1 MTPNL
6 DHYISRHIRA
16 YYKHKLVAPLIYLA
30 LLLIIA
36 FFYPIGSMVLPP
48 RMEKDCDLAKQYKS
62 NENYIHIDLG
72 HLYFTGYTKRW
83 LDSTVGYY
91 YYTTVGD
98 DCVVVLLSPESCQ
111 QGLPE
116 IENISIRGKILYRSN
131 AVNKLYD
138 NLAKDLSWSASG
150 IASTISPYMISQPDA
165 EDFSTTLF
173 LTVYFATGFYA
184 FCSVIIYLL
193 YSIWPQISSPCQR
206 LHHYGKPS
214 QILAQAEEE
223 LATLPQLATEDMFI
237 TEHYFI
243 ETSKYGVAIVPIS
256 EMIWIYKYST
266 LHKFLWHHFSISYTL
281 HITANKRQ
289 YIHCP
294 KNIKS
299 DIDGIIDYL
308 SEANH
313 DMLVGFSEE
322 NRLKVEEI
330 QGDLKPLK
338 KFWAF
343 LSKKV

>member
-1 MTPNL
+1 MTQNF
-6 DHYISRHIRA
+6 DHYISRHMRS
-16 YYKHKLVAPLIYLA
+16 YYQHKLIAPVIYLA
-30 LLLIIA
+30 LLLVVAI
-36 FFYPIGSMVLPP
+36 FYPVGDMVLPP
-48 RMEKDCDLAKQYKS
+48 RMEKDCSLPKQYAA
-62 NENYIHIDLG
+62 NQRYIHMDLE

-83 LDSTVGYY
+83 LDTTMGYY

-116 IENISIRGKILYRSN
+116 IENISIQAKILYRSN

-138 NLAKDLSWSASG
+138 NLAKDLSWSAAG
-150 IASTISPYMISQPDA
+150 ISSTISPYMLSEPDA
-165 EDFSTTLF
+165 VDYRTRLF
-173 LTVYFATGFYA
+173 LAIYFATGFYA
-184 FCSVIIYLL
+184 LCSTVVYLL
-193 YSIWPQISSPCQR
+193 YAIWPQFSVPCQR
-206 LHHYGKPS
+206 LRHYGKPRE
-214 QILAQAEEE
+214 ILAQAEEE

-313 DMLVGFSEE
+313 NILVGFSEE

-330 QGDLKPLK
+330 QGDFKPLK